1 MLRWS
6 LGEDSDLWFTIRTSP
21 DLPATRTQP
30 CCICGAP
37 GRNYPLG
44 PAKGVLCNECCPTI
58 DPWYLFF
65 VTDTERD
72 DFSTWSSLQ
81 VPAAP
86 NSLAPL
92 VQQVTNTNYHLP
104 EQYLSPCPLCNMGAN
119 TIDHWT
125 HYCPVPHM
133 VFNALMRP
141 KQCNGGT
148 SIGCPRTPT

>member
-1 MLRWS
+1 M
-6 LGEDSDLWFTIRTSP
+6 
-21 DLPATRTQP
+21 
-30 CCICGAP
+30 
-37 GRNYPLG
+37 NKYM
-44 PAKGVLCNECCPTI
+44 NN
-58 DPWYLFF
+58 LFF

-72 DFSTWSSLQ
+72 DFSTWSSLH

-86 NSLAPL
+86 ASLAPL
-92 VQQVTNTNYHLP
+92 VQQVTNINYHLP
-104 EQYLSPCPLCNMGAN
+104 QQYLSPCPLCNMGAN